1 MVVVRNKNAKES
13 PKDRSSS
20 FKLLATYEITVPE
33 NYDHATQLA
42 SFRKEYLGIF
52 DVCEKQMSDKNF
64 ARVTDKLGPGKT
76 YKVEIFRTINAVY
89 PEDELAF
96 LKKQKA
102 LLVGAQ
108 GLSLF
113 WQLKKQELSVLL
125 RPGMEIISVDERDAL
140 IKLDNDVGQPSI
152 SHEPN
157 GEWFFYAADDDWS
170 WADGICIV
178 SFHEL
183 K

>member
-1 MVVVRNKNAKES
+1 MVVVRNKNATEP

-20 FKLLATYEITVPE
+20 FKLLETYEITVPE
-33 NYDHATQLA
+33 DYDHNTQLE
-42 SFRKEYLGIF
+42 SFRKEYLRVF
-52 DVCEKQMSDKNF
+52 DVCEKQISDKNL
-64 ARVTDKLGPGKT
+64 AKVTDKLGPGKK
-76 YKVEIFRTINAVY
+76 YKVEIFRTISAVY

-96 LKKQKA
+96 LKKKKA

-113 WQLKKQELSVLL
+113 WQLKKNELSVLL

-140 IKLDNDVGQPSI
+140 IRLGDDVGQPSI

-157 GEWFFYAADDDWS
+157 GEWFFYIADDDWS
-170 WADGICIV
+170 WAEGICIV
-178 SFHEL
+178 CFHEL